1 MIQVKKIIKVWKY
14 GLYYFKFLKGMN
26 RIIVLFLK
34 LDSYILLVERSKYS
48 DRYKYIF
55 IMYYII
61 FKEIYSSLIIY
72 YVLLEIDLNK

>member
-1 MIQVKKIIKVWKY
+1 
-14 GLYYFKFLKGMN
+14 MN

-72 YVLLEIDLNK
+72 YVLLDIDLNK